1 MTTIR
6 VVDPRLTVQ
15 AFLEQLLTEQ
25 GYDVHGEPELVLT
38 TQRTTAWFWG
48 RKGVPVVVYDKD
60 ETIDV
65 NDIMAKVGAALQ
77 NPDDTAAGRRRG
89 ASQRSRHRWR
99 RRLVN
104 Q

>member
-1 MTTIR
+1 MAFNVPNEVAKEGAAMTTVR

-25 GYDVHGEPELVLT
+25 GYEVHGEPDLVLT
-38 TQRTTAWFWG
+38 TQRTTAWFWD

-65 NDIMAKVGAALQ
+65 NDIMAKVGEALQ
-77 NPDDTAAGRRRG
+77 IAAPSPPDSGM
-89 ASQRSRHRWR
+89 S
-99 RRLVN
+99 
-104 Q
+104 